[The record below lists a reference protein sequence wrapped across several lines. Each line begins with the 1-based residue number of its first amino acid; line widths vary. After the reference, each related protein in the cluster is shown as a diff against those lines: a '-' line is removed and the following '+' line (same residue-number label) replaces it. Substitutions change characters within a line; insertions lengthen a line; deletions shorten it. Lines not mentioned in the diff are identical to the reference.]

1 MGKTMD
7 VRKLDRMG
15 AILREYVEQKEIAG
29 GNVCVLHYGEEIYYA
44 QEGFADIAT
53 GRKIQRDSLFR
64 LYSMTKP
71 VIFRRKFF

>member
-29 GNVCVLHYGEEIYYA
+29 GNVCVLHCLSHFPNPFLKRILS
-44 QEGFADIAT
+44 
-53 GRKIQRDSLFR
+53 KILC
-64 LYSMTKP
+64 
-71 VIFRRKFF
+71 I

>member
-29 GNVCVLHYGEEIYYA
+29 GNVCVLHYGEEI
-44 QEGFADIAT
+44 
-53 GRKIQRDSLFR
+53 
-64 LYSMTKP
+64 
-71 VIFRRKFF
+71 